1 MKKFFARILAGAAL
15 VAVATGS
22 ASAQA
27 HNSLQL
33 AQAKSAEAGSIEKL
47 DMSAVPD
54 LDRATV
60 RRVQGALR
68 AKGFDP
74 GPANGVTGDKTKAA
88 VQEFQERF
96 GIKADGVID
105 NQTLFALG
113 VVGTA
118 APETEKKPE
127 KVKASR
133 PEHKQK
139 RRKSRQPSRASQ
151 PRKIQRSTGSS
162 RTRWCAYYINGSRNC
177 GFYSFQQCLTAVR
190 GVGGTCSEQ

>member
-1 MKKFFARILAGAAL
+1 MKNFFIRVLAVTAL
-15 VAVATGS
+15 AAVATGS
-22 ASAQA
+22 ASAQTN
-27 HNSLQL
+27 NSLQL
-33 AQAKSAEAGSIEKL
+33 AQAKSAEASIEKL

-54 LDRATV
+54 LDRTTI
-60 RRVQGALR
+60 RKVQGALR

-74 GPANGVTGDKTKAA
+74 GPANGVAGDKTKAA
-88 VQEFQERF
+88 VQKFQERF

-118 APETEKKPE
+118 APEAEKKPE
-127 KVKASR
+127 KEKASR
-133 PEHKQK
+133 PEPRQK
-139 RRKSRQPSRASQ
+139 RSKSRQPSRASQ
-151 PRKIQRSTGSS
+151 QRNIQRNTGSS

-190 GVGGTCSEQ
+190 GIGGTCSQQ